1 MAGRA
6 QRAFILV
13 IAIVFLVTSVGTSG
27 YLLYDILTDD
37 SSSAV
42 NQEANTQQQTETQD
56 KPKENS
62 LEGTQ
67 LANYEPVDSV
77 PELKII
83 DLEQGTGAVVKTGDT
98 VTAHYTG
105 ALAKTGVI
113 FQSSLD
119 AGQPI
124 PFSLNQVIE
133 GWQKGVPGMKEG
145 GTRRL
150 LIPAAMAYGSQSPS
164 ESIPPNSDLV
174 FDIQLVKIGE

>member
-1 MAGRA
+1 MAERA

-27 YLLYDILTDD
+27 YILYDILTDD
-37 SSSAV
+37 NQQPV
-42 NQEANTQQQTETQD
+42 NEQANQQQQQETQD
-56 KPKENS
+56 TPKENS

-67 LANYEPVDSV
+67 LANYEPVDTV
-77 PELKII
+77 AELKVI
-83 DLEQGTGAVVKTGDT
+83 DLETGTGKVVKEGDT

-119 AGQPI
+119 TGQPI

-145 GTRRL
+145 GTRRI
-150 LIPAAMAYGSQSPS
+150 LIPAAMAYGAQSPS

-174 FDIQLVKIGE
+174 FDIELVKIGE